1 MKEWQIEICSTFLL
15 DEPVYRGWK
24 ALVAT
29 YRPVENTNIW
39 SIFTCGQFSHNTGQ
53 TKEIVQVCSWNISTH
68 IQNSHKKG
76 IHSKYFGIRNIW
88 QLETDA
94 TIPLPFLP
102 LQALP
107 PGLTSLTPRQPAKYL
122 NLFAS
127 FFSLFLGKVKVF
139 LVALSS
145 SLSRDYYKHL
155 SGPLLVFG
163 VARLSQAFCCG
174 NIAAKIS
181 VNLCLGCDLMKMPPL
196 SNNLRFCWNIVL
208 VITVRWSRNWSGLR

>member
-1 MKEWQIEICSTFLL
+1 M
-15 DEPVYRGWK
+15 
-24 ALVAT
+24 
-29 YRPVENTNIW
+29 
-39 SIFTCGQFSHNTGQ
+39 
-53 TKEIVQVCSWNISTH
+53 
-68 IQNSHKKG
+68 
-76 IHSKYFGIRNIW
+76 
-88 QLETDA
+88 ETDA

-102 LQALP
+102 LQAFP

-163 VARLSQAFCCG
+163 VAWLSQAFCCS

-181 VNLCLGCDLMKMPPL
+181 VNASTFKQSLLLLEYGPCFFLGLGKGKNRMQAFRVHIADQ
-196 SNNLRFCWNIVL
+196 
-208 VITVRWSRNWSGLR
+208 